1 MDCACGDSKLTKQ
14 PLSENELWSTGRS
27 EASFCGMVMASLV
40 AALRQMKGWCVF
52 FVGEVV

>member
-27 EASFCGMVMASLV
+27 EASFCGMVMVLLV
-40 AALRQMKGWCVF
+40 AALRQMRGWCVF